1 MKLVNLALN
10 AFYGYY
16 FASLVTILAQ
26 FRIKCLNF
34 ATGNENVNWKGICN
48 SCQDRSIEDNYGK
61 DVKIFAKV

>member
-34 ATGNENVNWKGICN
+34 ATGNENVNW
-48 SCQDRSIEDNYGK
+48 
-61 DVKIFAKV
+61 